1 MFARSM
7 AAIATLLITVGGTVT
22 LTDAIVL
29 ADSAQIPLRLTQSQ
43 RRPARADWLRELN
56 LSQEQVQKIQE
67 IRNRYEGR
75 LTEQRQAVRQA
86 QQELKQLMAG
96 NASAEQLRPKFDQL
110 QALKQKLSD
119 TRMESMLAI
128 REVLTSEQRQQLSQ
142 IIKQRG
148 GKRDR
153 MESPF

>member
-1 MFARSM
+1 MFARSI
-7 AAIATLLITVGGTVT
+7 AAIATLLITVGGIVT

>member
-7 AAIATLLITVGGTVT
+7 AAIATLLVAMGGAIT
-22 LTDAIVL
+22 LTNAIVL
-29 ADSAQIPLRLTQSQ
+29 ADSFQTPLQLAQSQ
-43 RRPARADWLRELN
+43 RRPDRADWLRELN

-67 IRNRYEGR
+67 IRNRYKGR
-75 LTEQRQAVRQA
+75 LTEQKQAVRQA

-96 NASAEQLRPKFDQL
+96 NVSAEQLRQKFDQL
-110 QALKQKLSD
+110 QSLKQKLSD

-128 REVLTSEQRQQLSQ
+128 RGVLTSEQRQKLNEVF
-142 IIKQRG
+142 KQRG
-148 GKRDR
+148 SKRDR